1 MTTNTS
7 TVRSTVRAPEN
18 LLQDSVLAAGL
29 VGILGWLS
37 VTFSRG
43 PGELAAVWFG
53 NGILVGWLLSRPTP
67 LWPFYVTGGF
77 LADFA
82 ARLLSG
88 SPLPHAFLIAIGNVI
103 EVLIVAIAVRW
114 RVPDIGDPKRWLV
127 LGGIATGSTLVACAI
142 SGLLAATVNTMFA
155 GGTFAASYLAWYAAH
170 VVGMVICATT
180 TLVIHREGRGLLLAP
195 GRGWSFAFTALL
207 IVVVSVAVF
216 SVRYPILFLVYP
228 PLLWAAFRFRFP
240 GVALGI
246 VLLTLIG
253 TVATTMDRGPITL
266 VEGLGTN
273 GHIALLQLYIAG
285 ACVMTIPV
293 ALVMAERKRLNA
305 STRESELRYR
315 MLADYSHDVIVRMR
329 PDGERLYVS
338 PSSRDI
344 LGWAPAEMLGARW
357 ELIHPDDRALQ
368 QQIMEEVI
376 ATGEPRTAIYRVQ
389 HKDGRY
395 VWIEAV
401 TRPIPS
407 TDRDGMDIIYTG
419 RDISRRMAAEAAL
432 AESRRELERM
442 ARVDALTNLANRRQF
457 EERLELA
464 LLRQRRQGA
473 PVALMYLDVDHFK
486 HINDTW
492 GHAAGD
498 VVLRVFADRL
508 AHCVRATD
516 LVARL
521 GGDEFVVL
529 IEDASL
535 PDAAEVIARKLLAEM
550 RQSIDI
556 DSTALM
562 ATTSIGIA
570 YAKAPTEAATLLA
583 TADAALYE
591 AKQAGRN
598 TWRIRPVEAAL
609 RDSGRLDR

>member
-1 MTTNTS
+1 MTSSTS
-7 TVRSTVRAPEN
+7 TVRSVRTPERLWQDC
-18 LLQDSVLAAGL
+18 LLVAGL
-29 VGILGWLS
+29 VGVLGWLS

-43 PGELAAVWFG
+43 PGELAAVWLG
-53 NGILVGWLLSRPTP
+53 NGILVGWLLSRPTRP
-67 LWPFYVTGGF
+67 WAFYVVGGF
-77 LADFA
+77 LADLI
-82 ARLLSG
+82 ARVLSG
-88 SPLPHAFLIAIGNVI
+88 SPPLHALLIATSNVI
-103 EVLIVAIAVRW
+103 EILIIAVAVRR
-114 RVPDIGDPKRWLV
+114 RVPDIGDPQRWIS

-142 SGLLAATVNTMFA
+142 SGLLAATVNALLA
-155 GGTFAASYLAWYAAH
+155 GSSFGESYLTWYAAH

-180 TLVIHREGRGLLLAP
+180 TLVVHREGRKLLTAP
-195 GRGWSFAFTALL
+195 GRGWSFVLTAVL
-207 IVVVSVAVF
+207 IVAISAGVF
-216 SVRYPILFLVYP
+216 SARYPLLFLVYP
-228 PLLWAAFRFRFP
+228 PLVWAAFRFRFA

-246 VLLTLIG
+246 VLLALVG
-253 TVATTMDRGPITL
+253 TIATALGRGPITL
-266 VEGLGTN
+266 IEGLDAS
-273 GHIALLQLYIAG
+273 GHIALLQLYIAA
-285 ACVMTIPV
+285 ACVMVIPV
-293 ALVMAERKRLNA
+293 ALVMAERKRLSA
-305 STRESELRYR
+305 GIRQSELRYR

-344 LGWAPAEMLGARW
+344 LGWAPAEMLGSRW
-357 ELIHPDDRALQ
+357 DLIHPEDRELQ
-368 QQIMEEVI
+368 KQIMEEVI
-376 ATGEPRTAIYRVQ
+376 ATGESRMAIYRTQ
-389 HKDGRY
+389 HKDGHY

-442 ARVDALTNLANRRQF
+442 ARVDALTDLANRRQF

-464 LLRQRRQGA
+464 LLRQQRQGTGL
-473 PVALMYLDVDHFK
+473 ALMYLDVDHFK

-498 VVLRVFADRL
+498 IVLRAFASRL
-508 AHCVRATD
+508 THCVRATD

-535 PDAAEVIARKLLAEM
+535 PDDAETIARKLLTEM
-550 RQSIDI
+550 RRGIDI
-556 DSTALM
+556 DGTALM

-570 YAKAPTEAATLLA
+570 YAEAPTQAATLLA

-598 TWRIRPVEAAL
+598 TWRIRPVDAPV
-609 RDSGRLDR
+609 RGSGRVDS

>member
-1 MTTNTS
+1 MTVS
-7 TVRSTVRAPEN
+7 ARAIRTIRTPEK
-18 LLQDSVLAAGL
+18 LWQDAVLVTAL
-29 VGILGWLS
+29 VGVLGWLS

-43 PGELAAVWFG
+43 PGELSAVWFG
-53 NGILVGWLLSRPTP
+53 NGILVGWLLSRPTA
-67 LWPFYVTGGF
+67 LWPFYIVGGF
-77 LADFA
+77 AADLV

-88 SPLPHAFLIAIGNVI
+88 SPPLLAVLIAGANVV
-103 EVLIVAIAVRW
+103 EVLIVATTVRR
-114 RVPDIGDPKRWLV
+114 RVPDIGDPKHWLT
-127 LGGIATGSTLVACAI
+127 LGGIATGSTLAACAM
-142 SGLLAATVNTMFA
+142 SGLLAASVNALLA
-155 GGTFAASYLAWYAAH
+155 GGEFGAGYLTWYAAH

-180 TLVIHREGRGLLLAP
+180 TLVIHREGRRLIVAP
-195 GRGWSFAFTALL
+195 GRGWSFVFTAVL
-207 IVVVSVAVF
+207 ITAVSVGVF

-253 TVATTMDRGPITL
+253 TIATAVGKGPITL
-266 VEGLGTN
+266 IEGMGTS

-305 STRESELRYR
+305 SIRDSEVRYR
-315 MLADYSHDVIVRMR
+315 MLADYSHDVIVRLR

-344 LGWAPAEMLGARW
+344 LGWAPAEMLGMRW
-357 ELIHPDDRALQ
+357 ELIHPDDRAVQ
-368 QQIMEEVI
+368 KQIMEEVI
-376 ATGEPRTAIYRVQ
+376 AAGESRTAIYRVQ
-389 HKDGRY
+389 HKDGHF

-407 TDRDGMDIIYTG
+407 TDGDGMDIIYTG
-419 RDISRRMAAEAAL
+419 RDISRRVAAEAAL
-432 AESRRELERM
+432 EESRRELERM
-442 ARVDALTNLANRRQF
+442 ARVDALTDLANRRQF

-464 LLRQRRQGA
+464 LLRQQRQGSA
-473 PVALMYLDVDHFK
+473 LALMYLDVDHFK

-508 AHCVRATD
+508 VHCVRATD

-529 IEDASL
+529 VEDASL
-535 PDAAEVIARKLLAEM
+535 PDAAEVIARKLLTEM
-550 RQSIDI
+550 RHSIDI

-570 YAKAPTEAATLLA
+570 HAKAPTDAATLLS

-598 TWRIRPVEAAL
+598 TWRIRPVDATQRGTGLA
-609 RDSGRLDR
+609 DR

>member
-1 MTTNTS
+1 M
-7 TVRSTVRAPEN
+7 
-18 LLQDSVLAAGL
+18 
-29 VGILGWLS
+29 
-37 VTFSRG
+37 
-43 PGELAAVWFG
+43 GE
-53 NGILVGWLLSRPTP
+53 
-67 LWPFYVTGGF
+67 
-77 LADFA
+77 
-82 ARLLSG
+82 
-88 SPLPHAFLIAIGNVI
+88 
-103 EVLIVAIAVRW
+103 
-114 RVPDIGDPKRWLV
+114 
-127 LGGIATGSTLVACAI
+127 
-142 SGLLAATVNTMFA
+142 
-155 GGTFAASYLAWYAAH
+155 
-170 VVGMVICATT
+170 
-180 TLVIHREGRGLLLAP
+180 
-195 GRGWSFAFTALL
+195 
-207 IVVVSVAVF
+207 
-216 SVRYPILFLVYP
+216 
-228 PLLWAAFRFRFP
+228 
-240 GVALGI
+240 
-246 VLLTLIG
+246 
-253 TVATTMDRGPITL
+253 GPIML
-266 VEGLGTN
+266 IEGFGTS

-305 STRESELRYR
+305 RIRESELRYR
-315 MLADYSHDVIVRMR
+315 MLADYSHDVIVQMR
-329 PDGERLYVS
+329 ADGERLYVS

-344 LGWAPAEMLGARW
+344 LGWAPAEMLGMRW
-357 ELIHPDDRALQ
+357 ELIHPEDRAMQ
-368 QQIMEEVI
+368 QQVMGEVI
-376 ATGEPRTAIYRVQ
+376 ATGESRTAIYRVQ
-389 HKDGRY
+389 HKDGHY

-442 ARVDALTNLANRRQF
+442 ARVDTLTDLANRRQF

-464 LLRQRRQGA
+464 LLRQQRQGTA
-473 PVALMYLDVDHFK
+473 VALMYLDVDHFK

-498 VVLRVFADRL
+498 VVLRAFADRL
-508 AHCVRATD
+508 VHCVRATD

-535 PDAAEVIARKLLAEM
+535 PDAAEVIARKLLSEM
-550 RQSIDI
+550 RHSIDI

-570 YAKAPTEAATLLA
+570 HAKAPTEAATLLA

-598 TWRIRPVEAAL
+598 TWRIRPVDAPVRGSE
-609 RDSGRLDR
+609 RIDR